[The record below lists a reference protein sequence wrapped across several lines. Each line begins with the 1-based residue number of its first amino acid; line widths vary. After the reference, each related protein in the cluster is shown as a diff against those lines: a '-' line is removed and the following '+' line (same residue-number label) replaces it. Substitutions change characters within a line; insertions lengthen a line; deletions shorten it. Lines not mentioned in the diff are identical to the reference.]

1 MARHLTES
9 DARLALR
16 QGRAIEQFL
25 GARHDEGDRLLRW
38 VRCHTEPS
46 GARVVS
52 VFEVYDEGRPD
63 FSDPIEFAAVDP
75 DEPYGTS
82 RSFET
87 PEEAWSHLVNE
98 VGAAPEKFVGSGM
111 AADEYRRFVAIEGWW
126 PAA

>member
-25 GARHDEGDRLLRW
+25 GARQEQGDRLLRW

-63 FSDPIEFAAVDP
+63 FSDLVEFAAFDP
-75 DEPYGTS
+75 DEPYGAIQ
-82 RSFET
+82 SFET
-87 PEEAWSHLVNE
+87 PEEAWAHLVNA
-98 VGAAPEKFVGSGM
+98 VGAAPEKFVGSGLT
-111 AADEYRRFVAIEGWW
+111 AEEYADFVAQEGWW
-126 PAA
+126 SA

>member
-38 VRCHTEPS
+38 VRCHTETS

-63 FSDPIEFAAVDP
+63 FSDMVELAAFDP
-75 DEPYGTS
+75 DEPYGAS
-82 RSFET
+82 RSFDT
-87 PEEAWSHLVNE
+87 PEEAWLHLVNT
-98 VGAAPEKFVGSGM
+98 VGAAPEKFVGSGV
-111 AADEYRRFVAIEGWW
+111 AAEEYADFAAREGRWS
-126 PAA
+126 A